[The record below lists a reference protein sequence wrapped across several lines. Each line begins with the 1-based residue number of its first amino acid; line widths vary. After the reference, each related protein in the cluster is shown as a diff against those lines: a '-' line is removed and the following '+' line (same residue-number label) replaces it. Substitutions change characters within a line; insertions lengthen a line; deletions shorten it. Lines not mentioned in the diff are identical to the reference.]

1 MSIEIT
7 PELLNDLRQKA
18 EAVEPNDYILTDGL
32 VIKSESFKDLTIAD
46 CAFSD
51 DAEYIAA
58 ASPAVVL
65 ALVAEVERLNI
76 ALDELLCQFD
86 YQNNPKWRAK
96 MKESMIEM
104 AKQKEKNDK

>member
-1 MSIEIT
+1 MSQIEIT

-32 VIKSESFKDLTIAD
+32 VIKSESFKDLIIAD

-58 ASPAVVL
+58 ANPAVVL
-65 ALVAEVERLNI
+65 ALVAEIDRLRDRLEELECPNCGNQPKFCMC
-76 ALDELLCQFD
+76 DELSEASNADQ
-86 YQNNPKWRAK
+86 A
-96 MKESMIEM
+96 
-104 AKQKEKNDK
+104 